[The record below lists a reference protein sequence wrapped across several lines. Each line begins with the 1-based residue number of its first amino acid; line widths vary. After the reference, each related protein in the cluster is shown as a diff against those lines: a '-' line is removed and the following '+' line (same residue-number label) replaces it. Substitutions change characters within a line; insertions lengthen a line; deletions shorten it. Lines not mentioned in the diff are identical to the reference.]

1 MSIDADTLAI
11 IIKALALKTDTVSSP
26 ELSSNRWVGDNVIV
40 RSADSGVHWGAL
52 AERDG
57 SNVILHD
64 SRRLHYW
71 DGAFT
76 LTAVANSGVSKPESC
91 RFSDYAPE
99 IMVLGVC
106 EIIPTSAEADRSLA
120 AVRVHNP
127 S

>member
-57 SNVILHD
+57 SNRHFRTTRAD
-64 SRRLHYW
+64 STT
-71 DGAFT
+71 GM
-76 LTAVANSGVSKPESC
+76 G
-91 RFSDYAPE
+91 
-99 IMVLGVC
+99 
-106 EIIPTSAEADRSLA
+106 RS
-120 AVRVHNP
+120 R
-127 S
+127 